1 VAGTVRVRGLRELH
15 RDFKKMSKELG
26 KEVDAELKKAAEP
39 VRDDARSRFSGYSAR
54 SAAGYRVRSRGFG
67 TVVVEQSR
75 RKTTGQRPDFGSLQ
89 MRRALLPALHSKS
102 DEVSSRI
109 DRMLGRWGGEY
120 GF

>member
-1 VAGTVRVRGLRELH
+1 VAGTVRVRGLKELH

-26 KEVDAELKKAAEP
+26 KEVDRELKAAAAP
-39 VRDDARSRFSGYSAR
+39 VREDAASRFQGYSPR
-54 SAAGYRVRSRGFG
+54 SASGYRVRSRGFG
-67 TVVVEQSR
+67 QVAVQQSR

-89 MRRALLPALHSKS
+89 MRRALLPALYAKE
-102 DEVSSRI
+102 DEVHRAI